1 MARFR
6 PMNRIEEGKGSRN
19 VARFDEDGTAV
30 HLQQEDSPQP
40 ITFTFDRVFNPRSLQ
55 SEVYEYAAKPL
66 IEDLFQGYYATVFA
80 YGQTGS
86 GKTFTMEGV
95 APREPADAASES
107 VDELGGGEDLRGVI
121 PRAVEHI
128 FDITQ
133 ANSELTEFKV
143 TVQYAEIYM
152 ERIRD
157 LLDRSGTKNNLEIRV
172 DPARGV
178 YIEGA
183 TEVVVKRDG
192 ELKKV
197 LSRGSHK
204 RHVSATGMN
213 EESSRSHA
221 ICMISVAQ
229 KDRMDLTVKTGKL
242 FLVDLA
248 GSEMVSKTG
257 ATDQRL
263 EEAKQINKS
272 LSALGNVIKALTDG
286 KSSYIP
292 YRDSKLTRIL
302 QDSLGGGS
310 RASLI
315 IACSPAS
322 YNYTETVSTLRF
334 GTRAKFIKY
343 KPRVHV
349 GYGGNEMDSLLEKKE
364 QELAALREQVHLM
377 SREVKGVIAAN
388 AAYKKVYGAPPVI
401 QADQPP
407 GMSMPEKLDFAVQT
421 CRALLHEVGAIRQ
434 EAGLCRRASA
444 EVEKHLREERMIF
457 SQLRSD
463 VSKVALKTISG
474 SGGGDDRLG
483 GEAVV
488 KDVEGIDKIL
498 AMAKWKVEG
507 ILKKMKPLA
516 IAAGASEVAAKKSAE
531 MAHLALQKC
540 LDGA

>member
-1 MARFR
+1 MTAGTETCVKVVVRCR
-6 PMNRIEEGKGSRN
+6 PMSEREVTSQHHRVVDMDLEMGQVQVKNPK
-19 VARFDEDGTAV
+19 VAHGE
-30 HLQQEDSPQP
+30 PP
-40 ITFTFDRVFNPRSLQ
+40 KTFTFDRVFDWNSSQEDIYRTT
-55 SEVYEYAAKPL
+55 AKTIVDSTL
-66 IEDLFQGYYATVFA
+66 EGYNGTIFA
-80 YGQTGS
+80 YGQTGT
-86 GKTFTMEGV
+86 GKSHTMEGKDS
-95 APREPADAASES
+95 PAE
-107 VDELGGGEDLRGVI
+107 LRGVI

-302 QDSLGGGS
+302 QDSLGGNC
-310 RASLI
+310 RTAML
-315 IACSPAS
+315 ACVCPLPSALED
-322 YNYTETVSTLRF
+322 TFMTLQF
-334 GTRAKFIKY
+334 
-343 KPRVHV
+343 
-349 GYGGNEMDSLLEKKE
+349 
-364 QELAALREQVHLM
+364 AAQC
-377 SREVKGVIAAN
+377 
-388 AAYKKVYGAPPVI
+388 
-401 QADQPP
+401 QPP
-407 GMSMPEKLDFAVQT
+407 GPPE
-421 CRALLHEVGAIRQ
+421 
-434 EAGLCRRASA
+434 
-444 EVEKHLREERMIF
+444 
-457 SQLRSD
+457 
-463 VSKVALKTISG
+463 
-474 SGGGDDRLG
+474 
-483 GEAVV
+483 
-488 KDVEGIDKIL
+488 
-498 AMAKWKVEG
+498 
-507 ILKKMKPLA
+507 P
-516 IAAGASEVAAKKSAE
+516 
-531 MAHLALQKC
+531 
-540 LDGA
+540 